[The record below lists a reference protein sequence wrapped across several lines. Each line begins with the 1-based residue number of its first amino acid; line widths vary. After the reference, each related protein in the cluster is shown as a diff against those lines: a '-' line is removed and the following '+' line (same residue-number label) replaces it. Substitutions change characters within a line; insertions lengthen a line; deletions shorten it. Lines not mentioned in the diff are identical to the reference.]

1 MDLVELITLRQELAD
16 DCRVLRETTEKCAA
30 HLRDTHSGRLE
41 AAAFELARSY
51 NILEQAGL
59 RVARAFENHFEK
71 DGGWHEGLLHRLTPA
86 IPGIRP
92 PFFPAALRPAL
103 DELRRFRHFVHH
115 AYDLELREDRI
126 QELAASVQSLGPAM
140 GETCERFVRQVAQAN
155 GWTWPLEGG

>member
-1 MDLVELITLRQELAD
+1 MDVVGLITLRQELAD
-16 DCRVLRETTEKCAA
+16 DCRVLRGTAEKCAA

-51 NILEQAGL
+51 NLIEQAGL
-59 RVARAFENHFEK
+59 RVAREFENHLEK
-71 DGGWHEGLLHRLTPA
+71 DGGWHEGLLRRLTLE

-103 DELRRFRHFVHH
+103 DELRRFRHFIHH

-126 QELAASVQSLGPAM
+126 QELAATLERLGRAM
-140 GETCERFVRQVAQAN
+140 GETCEDFVRQVARAN
-155 GWTWPLEGG
+155 GGTLPA